1 VNYVAPIFL
10 YTSWRTGGTAL
21 AAAFKNLDSAML
33 FYDPLNPILESL
45 DSSQEVNSSS
55 WTSNH
60 PSGFTYFEQYLPLFK
75 NGKIA
80 QFPNLT
86 NFTFRNSSKHFQAE
100 LVTYIQSLVDL
111 ATSDGRVAVFKFE
124 QLEGHVSI
132 LRSSFP
138 ESLHLGVARNPEL
151 QYESWLEQLA
161 LGNSHF
167 FRSAQDLIEGDLEF
181 FKPKFQMESPN
192 PNEIFQTY
200 LDGVKKLRKDL
211 DFTLELEKDSFGE
224 LLKFVTNS
232 KHRDILK
239 SAFSQYEK
247 IESPP
252 SAQFKFVRMQK
263 RSLDLT
269 SERDQVAADRD
280 RIVWERDQISRERDR
295 ITNELTSQR
304 DQISLKLTSER
315 DQIAGERDRIA
326 GERDQISGER
336 DRIAGERDQIAGER
350 DRIAGE
356 RDQVSLKLT
365 SERDQ
370 ISGERDRIA
379 GERDQISSERD
390 QVAADRDRITKE
402 LTSERD
408 QVAADR
414 DRITKE
420 LTSERDQVAAD
431 RDRITKELTSERDQ
445 VAADRDRITGERDDL
460 LNSTIW
466 RATKPIR
473 WFANLFK
480 R

>member
-1 VNYVAPIFL
+1 MAPIFL

-33 FYDPLNPILESL
+33 FYDPLNTILESL

-60 PSGFTYFEQYLPLFK
+60 PSGFSYFEQYLPLFK

-80 QFPNLT
+80 QFPDLT
-86 NFTFRNSSKHFQAE
+86 SFTFRNSSKNFQAE
-100 LVTYIQSLVDL
+100 LVNYIQSLVDL

-161 LGNSHF
+161 LGNSFF

-181 FKPKFQMESPN
+181 FKPKFQLESPN

-200 LDGVKKLRKDL
+200 LGGIKKLRKEL
-211 DFTLELEKDSFGE
+211 DFTLELEKDSFME
-224 LLKFVTNS
+224 LLKVVRS
-232 KHRDILK
+232 PKHHEILK
-239 SAFSQYEK
+239 SAFAEYEK

-252 SAQFKFVRMQK
+252 SAEFKFVRMQK

-280 RIVWERDQISRERDR
+280 RIVWERDQIS
-295 ITNELTSQR
+295 
-304 DQISLKLTSER
+304 
-315 DQIAGERDRIA
+315 GERDRIA
-326 GERDQISGER
+326 NELNSQ
-336 DRIAGERDQIAGER
+336 
-350 DRIAGE
+350 
-356 RDQVSLKLT
+356 
-365 SERDQ
+365 RDQ

-379 GERDQISSERD
+379 GERDQISGERD
-390 QVAADRDRITKE
+390 QLTIERDD
-402 LTSERD
+402 LTTERD
-408 QVAADR
+408 Q
-414 DRITKE
+414 
-420 LTSERDQVAAD
+420 LTTERDQLTIE
-431 RDRITKELTSERDQ
+431 RDDLTTERDQ
-445 VAADRDRITGERDDL
+445 LTIERDNL

-473 WFANLFK
+473 WFVNLFK